1 MTQTATTLQPTDETQ
16 LIKSFRSDITFLRT
30 IPMFADLADIELAR
44 LLQVASFRDFPAKTV
59 LLEEGV
65 MNDALYLIRKGSVE
79 FFHYGKNPEPF
90 LTLGRSRFFG
100 HVSMFDPAPA
110 SATVRA
116 ATDVEV
122 ICLRSSALN
131 SLLLAHPAVGTRL
144 LMAIIQDLAKRHR
157 QMMQELK
164 QTQET
169 VHL

>member
-1 MTQTATTLQPTDETQ
+1 MNEPIPPHQTEETQ
-16 LIKSFRSDITFLRT
+16 LIRSLRSDISFLRT

-44 LLQVASFRDFPAKTV
+44 LLQVASIRNFPANSI

-65 MNDALYLIRKGSVE
+65 MNDALYLVRKGTVE

-90 LTLGRSRFFG
+90 LQLGRSRFFG
-100 HVSMFDPAPA
+100 QVSMFDPAPA
-110 SATVRA
+110 SANVRA
-116 ATDVEV
+116 ATDAEV
-122 ICLRSSALN
+122 ICLRSAALN
-131 SLLLAHPAVGTRL
+131 SLLLAYPSVGTRL

-157 QMMQELK
+157 QMVHELK